1 MEEDLVT
8 LNDEGLKWTIR
19 RALEFLASRDL
30 PDRVKAILLSPPREQ
45 KVNVT
50 TFRFRFESFITDST
64 TLASFR
70 RSDMGSTRGDKVP
83 TLNRLQYL
91 SKTDTNGL
99 ITSLGEELDDSNM
112 TPSDDQDRKTNLL
125 ERLEEGTEKIG
136 EMQHFSHPDFAS
148 IYQCIYKVIPMT
160 GKRNRWAI
168 TVNTGQF
175 LFWLD
180 FDQDCTLIV
189 RDILLGMA
197 EIYYFWNDDSGNRN
211 FSKPFLFLH
220 KVYPVVDLPGESRI
234 LVQDK
239 VHGIPFIIVDDII
252 DESIKTAFDKAS
264 SAPDCE
270 EMIAE
275 AKEDC
280 SHARKARWKSLT
292 SLEAITGN
300 MLWTLTRMSANP
312 VAGAPTLQPS
322 TCEFV
327 NPIPFST
334 DSNAKILAIG
344 GTFRYPRSITIDL
357 GVNPEVLNFSASGIS
372 PVQFVVV
379 SALATRDKKTYI
391 VNLGDYDIFIM
402 GKSMSKDPKH
412 FHTLKIIPKAK
423 LTFDITKAE
432 NVNGFLRYIAQK
444 DPISKE
450 LNFSRKQLFDGIV
463 IKVGGFLFKFS
474 ATKLKDESE
483 K

>member
-1 MEEDLVT
+1 
-8 LNDEGLKWTIR
+8 
-19 RALEFLASRDL
+19 
-30 PDRVKAILLSPPREQ
+30 
-45 KVNVT
+45 
-50 TFRFRFESFITDST
+50 
-64 TLASFR
+64 
-70 RSDMGSTRGDKVP
+70 
-83 TLNRLQYL
+83 
-91 SKTDTNGL
+91 
-99 ITSLGEELDDSNM
+99 
-112 TPSDDQDRKTNLL
+112 
-125 ERLEEGTEKIG
+125 
-136 EMQHFSHPDFAS
+136 
-148 IYQCIYKVIPMT
+148 MT

-180 FDQDCTLIV
+180 FNQDCTLIV

-197 EIYYFWNDDSGNRN
+197 EIYYVWKDDSGNQN

-239 VHGIPFIIVDDII
+239 VHGIPFVIVDDVI
-252 DESIKTAFDKAS
+252 DENIKTAFNNAEI
-264 SAPDCE
+264 APDCK

-280 SHARKARWKSLT
+280 SHPRTARWKSLT

-300 MLWTLTRMSANP
+300 VLWTLTSMSSNP
-312 VAGAPTLQPS
+312 SAGAPTLQPS

-344 GTFRYPRSITIDL
+344 GTFQNSGSMKTDL
-357 GVNPEVLNFSASGIS
+357 GVYTEVLDFYRDGQDTGIS